1 MLPGAAARLLGP
13 HRPLQVVRAG
23 GGPVPLRFGFG
34 SGSPSPAHGRRPRRD
49 AWHSLGTMS
58 KEEAMAAYVAE
69 MKKVAQ
75 KVTGRAAGPGWALRG
90 ARVQPRLS
98 AGH

>member
-1 MLPGAAARLLGP
+1 M
-13 HRPLQVVRAG
+13 
-23 GGPVPLRFGFG
+23 PVPLRFGLG
-34 SGSPSPAHGRRPRRD
+34 SGSPGPADGRRPRRD
-49 AWHSLGTMS
+49 AWHSLGRMS

-75 KVTGRAAGPGWALRG
+75 KVTGRAAGPGRALRG
-90 ARVQPRLS
+90 ARVQPRPS